1 MNQKYILSANNN
13 SLIEEIH
20 NTVQSIGYCI
30 VRGLNLNHLD
40 DSRRN
45 KKLFDF
51 LSQLGMLTNHKDDGF
66 KSIFLDIKY
75 RGDDYVINNDITF
88 SEDVGECPLHSDSSF
103 SENPESYLV
112 MYVVKSANDGGN
124 SLFLSS
130 SDIVNQLSKTETGK
144 KHLKTLTG
152 NLYPFK
158 APASFDKKQGVRWGN
173 ILSVNTQMIRFRSD
187 CIYKGIEE
195 NRNKVSKE
203 MVLALDYLVKIIKN
217 ASDIQEFS
225 AQDDGLIIIDN
236 VNGLHA
242 GTDYTDKN
250 RHYIRARITV

>member
-1 MNQKYILSANNN
+1 
-13 SLIEEIH
+13 
-20 NTVQSIGYCI
+20 
-30 VRGLNLNHLD
+30 
-40 DSRRN
+40 
-45 KKLFDF
+45 
-51 LSQLGMLTNHKDDGF
+51 
-66 KSIFLDIKY
+66 
-75 RGDDYVINNDITF
+75 NDITF

-173 ILSVNTQMIRFRSD
+173 ILSVNTQMIRF
-187 CIYKGIEE
+187 
-195 NRNKVSKE
+195 
-203 MVLALDYLVKIIKN
+203 
-217 ASDIQEFS
+217 
-225 AQDDGLIIIDN
+225 
-236 VNGLHA
+236 
-242 GTDYTDKN
+242 
-250 RHYIRARITV
+250 